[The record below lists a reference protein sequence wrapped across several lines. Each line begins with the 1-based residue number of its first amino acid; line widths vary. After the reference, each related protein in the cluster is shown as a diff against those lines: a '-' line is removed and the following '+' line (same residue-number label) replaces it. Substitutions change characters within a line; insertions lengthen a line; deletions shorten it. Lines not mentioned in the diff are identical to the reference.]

1 MNAQKS
7 FERIHRREKT
17 SWKAQRKWIHAV
29 DKNAYRML
37 KCKNWRK
44 LAKDKAVW
52 KERIDKAKA
61 QVGLKR
67 HRKKKHGGTQKAPKT
82 LANNKSITTTRTND
96 MKWDIY

>member
-1 MNAQKS
+1 MD
-7 FERIHRREKT
+7 R
-17 SWKAQRKWIHAV
+17 
-29 DKNAYRML
+29 NAYRML

-67 HRKKKHGGTQKAPKT
+67 HRKKKKYGGKQKAPKT
-82 LANNKSITTTRTND
+82 LANNKTITTTRTND
-96 MKWDIY
+96 MKWDVY